1 MLITM
6 SLFAVPKKEKHP
18 DLPIDYYF
26 LDVLKQGRPECVGI
40 AVGIDRLLMVMT
52 GAEDIRDVLTFPIE
66 RA

>member
-1 MLITM
+1 M
-6 SLFAVPKKEKHP
+6 
-18 DLPIDYYF
+18 PIDYYF